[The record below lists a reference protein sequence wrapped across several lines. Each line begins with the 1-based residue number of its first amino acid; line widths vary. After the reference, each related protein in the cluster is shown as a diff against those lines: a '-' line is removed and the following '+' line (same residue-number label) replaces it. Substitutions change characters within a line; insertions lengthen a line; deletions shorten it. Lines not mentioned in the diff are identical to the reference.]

1 MIFNIAIGKK
11 KEESMFTY
19 DLYALYSTTTL
30 GNTTYSVDDEWYTNL
45 QYVADVAKKNGFK
58 TGITIQSCQL
68 TGTSSWW
75 KKLERYAPTQ
85 KADIGFQV
93 YTAMAY
99 GAQEINFY
107 TYMDHPTDTTV
118 ENSIAVNADV
128 KNAVRAVNSELAS
141 FGNVFKEFTWK
152 DTLDIA
158 TGDSNTSTGN
168 ARLTSVSAT
177 NARAFVGCMKDSDG
191 FDGYMVANA
200 EGPRP
205 GKTATVTLTFNSATK
220 AMIYKGT
227 SCETASLT
235 GGVCTVT
242 LASGEGAF
250 VIPIR

>member
-1 MIFNIAIGKK
+1 MR
-11 KEESMFTY
+11 
-19 DLYALYSTTTL
+19 
-30 GNTTYSVDDEWYTNL
+30 
-45 QYVADVAKKNGFK
+45 YVADVAKENGFK
-58 TGITIQSCQL
+58 TGISIQSCQL
-68 TGTSSWW
+68 TGKSGWW
-75 KKLERYAPTQ
+75 KKSERYAPTQ
-85 KADIGFQV
+85 KADIGFQI

-118 ENSIAVNADV
+118 EKSIAVNADV
-128 KNAVRAVNSELAS
+128 KDAVRAVNSELAS
-141 FGNVFKEFTWK
+141 FGNVFKAFTWK

-158 TGDSNTSTGN
+158 AVDSNTFTGN
-168 ARLTSVSAT
+168 ARLASVSAA

-227 SCETASLT
+227 SYATEDLSD
-235 GGVCTVT
+235 GVCAVT
-242 LASGEGAF
+242 LAAGEGAF
-250 VIPIR
+250 IIPIR